1 MIGKGE
7 RERGRDP
14 RGEREEEGEKTG
26 RQMIRMSV
34 SKEQAIDLHRDE
46 EDVEEGGKT

>member
-14 RGEREEEGEKTG
+14 RGEREEEGEENRKTDDKDV
-26 RQMIRMSV
+26 SV
-34 SKEQAIDLHRDE
+34 
-46 EDVEEGGKT
+46 EGASD